1 MTRINPDLETF
12 AKIKVV
18 GIGGGGSNAVTRM
31 VTSRMKGVDFIT
43 INTDAQDLHHSQANS
58 KLHIGKNTTRGLGAG
73 MNPELGRQAAEE
85 SREEIQEA
93 LKGADLVF
101 ITSGMGGGTG
111 SGASSVVADVAR
123 ALGALTIAVITKPF
137 TFEGAQRSRIAEE
150 AIANLK
156 DTVDTLVVIPN
167 DRIFNIVGEDTSLV
181 NSFEMVDDILKQ
193 AVFGIADLITLPGI
207 INVDFNDVKA
217 IMQNAGSALM
227 GIGIASGED
236 RAAKAAK
243 AAINSPLLEISIEGA
258 KGVLFNVSGGQDDL
272 KMMEI
277 NAAAKVITEFV
288 DAGAKIIFGAVH
300 DPRLKKGEIKITVIA
315 TGFGDSVRE
324 RPAKKEIFTRP
335 VSIPHSFETNQ
346 TKRENVAPSAE
357 SLTGQGNPTTNQG
370 NKIVKPIVSVN
381 PENNYQDKKVEQKS
395 KIFTPEVT
403 KISDDGWD
411 IPAFIRRRK

>member
-1 MTRINPDLETF
+1 MTRIKPDLETF

-31 VTSRMKGVDFIT
+31 VTGRMKGVDFIT
-43 INTDAQDLHHSQANS
+43 VNTDAQDLHHSQAHT
-58 KLHIGKNTTRGLGAG
+58 KLHIGKNITRGLGAG

-111 SGASSVVADVAR
+111 SGASAVVADVAR
-123 ALGALTIAVITKPF
+123 SLGALTIAVITKPF

-150 AIANLK
+150 AIGSLK
-156 DTVDTLVVIPN
+156 DAVDTLVIIPN
-167 DRIFNIVGEDTSLV
+167 DRIFNIISEDTSLL

-217 IMQNAGSALM
+217 IMQDAGSALM
-227 GIGIASGED
+227 GIGFASGED
-236 RAAKAAK
+236 RAGKAAR
-243 AAINSPLLEISIEGA
+243 AAINSPLLELSIEGA
-258 KGVLFNVSGGQDDL
+258 KGVLFNIAGGQDDL

-277 NAAAKVITEFV
+277 NNAAKIITESV
-288 DAGAKIIFGAVH
+288 DAGAKIIFGAVN

-315 TGFGDSVRE
+315 TGFGDGTGARG
-324 RPAKKEIFTRP
+324 PKKETFIKTAAP
-335 VSIPHSFETNQ
+335 TSSAPETAQ
-346 TKRENVAPSAE
+346 TKKDSPLAVNVFSKSVENQHA
-357 SLTGQGNPTTNQG
+357 
-370 NKIVKPIVSVN
+370 
-381 PENNYQDKKVEQKS
+381 DKKLEVKS
-395 KIFTPEVT
+395 KTFTPEVT
-403 KISDDGWD
+403 KISD
-411 IPAFIRRRK
+411 

>member
-1 MTRINPDLETF
+1 MTRIKPELETF

-43 INTDAQDLHHSQANS
+43 INTDAQDLHHSQAHT
-58 KLHIGKNTTRGLGAG
+58 KLHIGKNITRGLGAG

-111 SGASSVVADVAR
+111 SGASAVVADVAR
-123 ALGALTIAVITKPF
+123 TLGALTIAVITKPF
-137 TFEGAQRSRIAEE
+137 TFEGAQRARIAEE
-150 AIANLK
+150 ALGNLK

-167 DRIFNIVGEDTSLV
+167 DRIFNIISEDTSLM

-217 IMQNAGSALM
+217 IMQDAGSALM
-227 GIGIASGED
+227 GIGFAAGED
-236 RAAKAAK
+236 RAAKAAR
-243 AAINSPLLEISIEGA
+243 AAINSPLLELSIEGA
-258 KGVLFNVSGGQDDL
+258 KGVLFNIAGGQDDL

-277 NAAAKVITEFV
+277 NNAARIITESV
-288 DAGAKIIFGAVH
+288 DAGAKIIFGAVN
-300 DPRLKKGEIKITVIA
+300 DSRLKKGEIKITVIA
-315 TGFGDSVRE
+315 TGFGDATRE
-324 RPAKKEIFTRP
+324 RSPKKEFFVKTTASAATNHEAAQAKKDASSTASVFSKP
-335 VSIPHSFETNQ
+335 APAPIP
-346 TKRENVAPSAE
+346 K
-357 SLTGQGNPTTNQG
+357 TGDSQPA
-370 NKIVKPIVSVN
+370 
-381 PENNYQDKKVEQKS
+381 DKKPEVKS
-395 KIFTPEVT
+395 KSFTPEVT

>member
-1 MTRINPDLETF
+1 MTRIKPDLETF

-31 VTSRMKGVDFIT
+31 VTGRMKGVDFIT
-43 INTDAQDLHHSQANS
+43 VNTDAQDLHHSQAHT
-58 KLHIGKNTTRGLGAG
+58 KLHIGKNITRGLGAG

-111 SGASSVVADVAR
+111 SGASAVVADIAR
-123 ALGALTIAVITKPF
+123 TLGALTIAVITKPF

-150 AIANLK
+150 AIGSLK
-156 DTVDTLVVIPN
+156 DAVDTLVIIPN
-167 DRIFNIVGEDTSLV
+167 DRIFNIISEDTSLV

-217 IMQNAGSALM
+217 IMQDAGSALM
-227 GIGIASGED
+227 GIGFASGED
-236 RAAKAAK
+236 RAGKAAR
-243 AAINSPLLEISIEGA
+243 AAINSPLLELSIEGA
-258 KGVLFNVSGGQDDL
+258 KGVLFNIAGGQDDL

-277 NAAAKVITEFV
+277 NNAAKIITESV

-315 TGFGDSVRE
+315 TGFGDAAGGRS
-324 RPAKKEIFTRP
+324 PKKETFIKTAAPASPEAVQVRKDNSSVASAFSKPTP
-335 VSIPHSFETNQ
+335 ISVSKSVENPH
-346 TKRENVAPSAE
+346 PD
-357 SLTGQGNPTTNQG
+357 
-370 NKIVKPIVSVN
+370 NK
-381 PENNYQDKKVEQKS
+381 PEVKS
-395 KIFTPEVT
+395 KTFTPEVT

>member
-1 MTRINPDLETF
+1 MTRIKPDLETF

-31 VTSRMKGVDFIT
+31 VTGRMKGVDFIT
-43 INTDAQDLHHSQANS
+43 VNTDAQDLHHSQAHT
-58 KLHIGKNTTRGLGAG
+58 KLHIGKNITRGLGAG

-111 SGASSVVADVAR
+111 SGASAVVADIAR
-123 ALGALTIAVITKPF
+123 TLGALTIAVITKPF

-150 AIANLK
+150 AIGSLK
-156 DTVDTLVVIPN
+156 DAVDTLVIIPN
-167 DRIFNIVGEDTSLV
+167 DRIFNIISEDTSLV

-217 IMQNAGSALM
+217 IMQDAGSALM
-227 GIGIASGED
+227 GIGFASGED
-236 RAAKAAK
+236 RAAKAAR
-243 AAINSPLLEISIEGA
+243 AAINSPLLELSIEGA
-258 KGVLFNVSGGQDDL
+258 KGVLFNIAGGQDDL

-277 NAAAKVITEFV
+277 NNAAKIITESV

-315 TGFGDSVRE
+315 TGFGDMTGGRS
-324 RPAKKEIFTRP
+324 PKKEIFIKTAAP
-335 VSIPHSFETNQ
+335 VSPEAVQARKDNSSETSAFS
-346 TKRENVAPSAE
+346 KPAPISV
-357 SLTGQGNPTTNQG
+357 S
-370 NKIVKPIVSVN
+370 KPI
-381 PENNYQDKKVEQKS
+381 ENQHSDKKPEIKS
-395 KIFTPEVT
+395 KTFTPEVT

>member
-1 MTRINPDLETF
+1 MTRIKPDLETF

-43 INTDAQDLHHSQANS
+43 INTDAQDLHHSQAHS

-111 SGASSVVADVAR
+111 SGASPVIADIAR
-123 ALGALTIAVITKPF
+123 TLGALTIAVITKPF
-137 TFEGAQRSRIAEE
+137 TFEGAQRSKIAEE

-167 DRIFNIVGEDTSLV
+167 DRIFNIIGEDTSLV

-217 IMQNAGSALM
+217 IMQDAGSALM
-227 GIGIASGED
+227 GIGTASGED

-243 AAINSPLLEISIEGA
+243 AAINSPLLDLSIEGA
-258 KGVLFNVSGGQDDL
+258 KGVLFNVAGGQDDL
-272 KMMEI
+272 KMLEI
-277 NAAAKVITEFV
+277 NNAAKIITEFV
-288 DAGAKIIFGAVH
+288 DTGAKIIFGAVH

-315 TGFGDSVRE
+315 TGFGDNVRE
-324 RPAKKEIFTRP
+324 KNIKRDIFIKTPESIMSVKKETMPIK
-335 VSIPHSFETNQ
+335 ETPA
-346 TKRENVAPSAE
+346 TSTAYSAPKAPDISHME
-357 SLTGQGNPTTNQG
+357 
-370 NKIVKPIVSVN
+370 KKP
-381 PENNYQDKKVEQKS
+381 EQKS

>member
-1 MTRINPDLETF
+1 MTRIKPELETF

-31 VTSRMKGVDFIT
+31 VTGRMKGVDFIT
-43 INTDAQDLHHSQANS
+43 INTDAQDLHHSQAHS
-58 KLHIGKNTTRGLGAG
+58 KLHIGKNITRGLGAG

-85 SREEIQEA
+85 SREEIQDA

-111 SGASSVVADVAR
+111 SGASAVVADIAR
-123 ALGALTIAVITKPF
+123 TQGALTIAVITKPF
-137 TFEGAQRSRIAEE
+137 TFEGAQRGRIAEE
-150 AIANLK
+150 AIGNLK

-167 DRIFNIVGEDTSLV
+167 DRIFNIIGEDTSLL

-217 IMQNAGSALM
+217 IMQDAGSALM
-227 GIGIASGED
+227 GIGFASGED
-236 RAAKAAK
+236 RAAKAAR
-243 AAINSPLLEISIEGA
+243 AAINSPLLELSIEGA
-258 KGVLFNVSGGQDDL
+258 KGVLFNISGGQDDL

-277 NAAAKVITEFV
+277 NNAAKIITESV
-288 DAGAKIIFGAVH
+288 DAGARIIFGAVN

-315 TGFGDSVRE
+315 TGFGDTTRE
-324 RPAKKEIFTRP
+324 RAPRKEIFSRVPEPTATPEP
-335 VSIPHSFETNQ
+335 VQ
-346 TKRENVAPSAE
+346 AKKDAPSPAHAFSKPASMPASKPAE
-357 SLTGQGNPTTNQG
+357 NAHT
-370 NKIVKPIVSVN
+370 
-381 PENNYQDKKVEQKS
+381 DKKPEVKS
-395 KIFTPEVT
+395 KTFTPEVT